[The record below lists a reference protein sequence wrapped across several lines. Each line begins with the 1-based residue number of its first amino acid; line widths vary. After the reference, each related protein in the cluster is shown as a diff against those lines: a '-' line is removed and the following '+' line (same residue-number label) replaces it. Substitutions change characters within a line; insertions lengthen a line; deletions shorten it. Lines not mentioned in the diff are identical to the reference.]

1 MSWSIAVPLR
11 RRDESLIDTA
21 ANCRAL
27 PEGEDRDVARRLIL
41 RAQLAGMKSA
51 GELLD
56 HVAALEPGQRREL
69 LDDVRRELELPSTAE
84 IDEERERVYRQ
95 EHIGHV
101 RRSGFSVLDR
111 ELPPHL
117 RGNGLGAP

>member
-1 MSWSIAVPLR
+1 MSWSIAIPLQHR
-11 RRDESLIDTA
+11 GEPLGDVA
-21 ANCRAL
+21 VHCRAL
-27 PEGEDRDVARRLIL
+27 ADEECEISRRLIL

-56 HVAALEPGQRREL
+56 HVEQLEPGQRREL